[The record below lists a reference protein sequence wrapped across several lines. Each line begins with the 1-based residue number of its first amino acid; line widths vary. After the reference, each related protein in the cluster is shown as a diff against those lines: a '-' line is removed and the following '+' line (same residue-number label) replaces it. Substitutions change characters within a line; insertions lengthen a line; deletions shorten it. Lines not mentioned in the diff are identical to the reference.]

1 MSGRNRM
8 QISLVTLRALRRR
21 SLMHTIRNNCVYE
34 FVKLS
39 LRYTARD
46 PRLRSDVWSENSR
59 NNCGE
64 LTGGHIKSIFK
75 TIFLA
80 TAQRKPI
87 QTGSGASVN
96 QQSQLQQQHQE
107 HHQLY
112 SVKDIV
118 EIVRFCNRKELSF
131 Y

>member
-1 MSGRNRM
+1 M
-8 QISLVTLRALRRR
+8 TLQALKRR
-21 SLMHTIRNNCVYE
+21 SLMHTIRNNSVYE
-34 FVKLS
+34 FVKLC

-75 TIFLA
+75 SIFLA
-80 TAQRKPI
+80 NAQSKPI
-87 QTGSGASVN
+87 QSGFVASVFVN
-96 QQSQLQQQHQE
+96 KQQQQ
-107 HHQLY
+107 QQQQQR
-112 SVKDIV
+112 SKNIV
-118 EIVRFCNRKELSF
+118 EIEQLYNRKELSF

>member
-1 MSGRNRM
+1 MHKSV
-8 QISLVTLRALRRR
+8 VTLRR
-21 SLMHTIRNNCVYE
+21 SFRNSCVYE
-34 FVKLS
+34 FVKLC

-75 TIFLA
+75 LILA
-80 TAQRKPI
+80 DAQRKLI
-87 QTGSGASVN
+87 QTGFACVIV
-96 QQSQLQQQHQE
+96 SQR
-107 HHQLY
+107 
-112 SVKDIV
+112 VKDIV
-118 EIVRFCNRKELSF
+118 EIQHLYNRKELSF

>member
-1 MSGRNRM
+1 M
-8 QISLVTLRALRRR
+8 QKSLVTLRALKRR
-21 SLMHTIRNNCVYE
+21 SLMHIRHNSVYE
-34 FVKLS
+34 FVKLC

-75 TIFLA
+75 LILA
-80 TAQRKPI
+80 DAQRKPI
-87 QTGSGASVN
+87 QTGFVCVN
-96 QQSQLQQQHQE
+96 ISQR
-107 HHQLY
+107 
-112 SVKDIV
+112 VKDIV
-118 EIVRFCNRKELSF
+118 ETQHLYNRKELNF

>member
-1 MSGRNRM
+1 
-8 QISLVTLRALRRR
+8 
-21 SLMHTIRNNCVYE
+21 MHAIRNNCVYE
-34 FVKLS
+34 FVKLC

-75 TIFLA
+75 FILA
-80 TAQRKPI
+80 DVQREPI
-87 QTGSGASVN
+87 QTGFV
-96 QQSQLQQQHQE
+96 
-107 HHQLY
+107 Y
-112 SVKDIV
+112 DIV
-118 EIVRFCNRKELSF
+118 SQRVKNIVEYQHLYNRKELSF

>member
-1 MSGRNRM
+1 M
-8 QISLVTLRALRRR
+8 TLRALKRR

-34 FVKLS
+34 FVKLC

-59 NNCGE
+59 NICGD

-75 TIFLA
+75 LILA
-80 TAQRKPI
+80 DAQRKPI
-87 QTGSGASVN
+87 QTGLACVIVS
-96 QQSQLQQQHQE
+96 E
-107 HHQLY
+107 R
-112 SVKDIV
+112 VKDIV
-118 EIVRFCNRKELSF
+118 EIRRLYNRKELSF

>member
-1 MSGRNRM
+1 M
-8 QISLVTLRALRRR
+8 QKGLVTLRAQKRR

-34 FVKLS
+34 FVKLC

-75 TIFLA
+75 LILA
-80 TAQRKPI
+80 DAQRKLI
-87 QTGSGASVN
+87 QTGFGCVIVS
-96 QQSQLQQQHQE
+96 E
-107 HHQLY
+107 R
-112 SVKDIV
+112 VKDIV
-118 EIVRFCNRKELSF
+118 EIQHLYNRKELSF

>member
-1 MSGRNRM
+1 M
-8 QISLVTLRALRRR
+8 QKSLVTLRLKRR

-34 FVKLS
+34 FVKLC

-75 TIFLA
+75 LILA
-80 TAQRKPI
+80 DAQRKLI
-87 QTGSGASVN
+87 QTGFASVIV
-96 QQSQLQQQHQE
+96 SQR
-107 HHQLY
+107 
-112 SVKDIV
+112 VKDIV
-118 EIVRFCNRKELSF
+118 EKHLYNRKELSF

>member
-1 MSGRNRM
+1 
-8 QISLVTLRALRRR
+8 
-21 SLMHTIRNNCVYE
+21 MHTIRNNCVYE
-34 FVKLS
+34 FVKLC

-75 TIFLA
+75 LILA
-80 TAQRKPI
+80 NVQRELI
-87 QTGSGASVN
+87 QTGFVCVAI
-96 QQSQLQQQHQE
+96 SQRL
-107 HHQLY
+107 
-112 SVKDIV
+112 KDIV
-118 EIVRFCNRKELSF
+118 EYQHLYNRKELSF